1 MEYKF
6 GGKYLL
12 EEEIANGGCGTVYL
26 GTHHI
31 AGKPVAIKLEPA
43 SIPGDDSTHERGS
56 SLRQSKSNP
65 NLRKRDKSPRVYPGP
80 SPLTVESQ
88 IYKRLC
94 GAPGVPYL
102 LHSGKAGPYNVMI
115 LDLLGPSLD
124 DLFKLC
130 NRSFSIKTICLLADQ
145 LLERIE
151 FIHRAGLVHRD
162 IKPANFVMGRET
174 GSGHAPKISGRPPS
188 GESVVNV
195 IDFGLAKKFRD
206 GKGMHIP
213 YSQRGGHG
221 VGTSLFAAINTHL
234 GVESSRRDD
243 LEALTY
249 MLVYFLRGTLPWRK
263 IRAPERAPEG
273 WKEGEYNSVTMTW
286 DLIRDAKL
294 KAEPTLC
301 DDLPPEFDVLYRYSR
316 TLAFDDLPDYEGLR
330 DLFRGLARRVGVDY
344 PQDYDGVFDWT
355 VAPSSEHE
363 STASALDLASST
375 GKGTPLAVGKGG
387 RFCEACRLRRH
398 AQTTPKKIIKKKR

>member
-1 MEYKF
+1 M
-6 GGKYLL
+6 
-12 EEEIANGGCGTVYL
+12 YL

-43 SIPGDDSTHERGS
+43 AVSDADTYHDRQGS
-56 SLRQSKSNP
+56 MRKSKSNP
-65 NLRKRDKSPRVYPGP
+65 NLRKRDKVPKVYPGA

-94 GAPGVPYL
+94 GAPGVPFL

-130 NRSFSIKTICLLADQ
+130 NRSFSVKTICMLADQ

-151 FIHRAGLVHRD
+151 FIHRSGLVHRD

-174 GSGHAPKISGRPPS
+174 GSGVSNIPRHASRPPT
-188 GESVVNV
+188 GEAVVNV

-206 GKGMHIP
+206 SKGVHIP

-234 GVESSRRDD
+234 GVGTSSETLHRIMADISTESSRRDD
-243 LEALTY
+243 LESLAY
-249 MLVYFLRGTLPWRK
+249 MLIYFLRGTLPWRK
-263 IRAPERAPEG
+263 VRAPEKAPDG
-273 WKEGEYNSVTMTW
+273 WKEGGKCFHFVLVFVACWLISNAAEYNSVTMTW

-301 DDLPPEFDVLYRYSR
+301 NGLPPEFDVLYRYV
-316 TLAFDDLPDYEGLR
+316 
-330 DLFRGLARRVGVDY
+330 FR
-344 PQDYDGVFDWT
+344 
-355 VAPSSEHE
+355 
-363 STASALDLASST
+363 
-375 GKGTPLAVGKGG
+375 
-387 RFCEACRLRRH
+387 
-398 AQTTPKKIIKKKR
+398 

>member
-1 MEYKF
+1 M
-6 GGKYLL
+6 
-12 EEEIANGGCGTVYL
+12 YL

-43 SIPGDDSTHERGS
+43 SIPDDDSTHGRGS

-65 NLRKRDKSPRVYPGP
+65 NLRKRDKSPRTYLGP

-94 GAPGVPYL
+94 GAPGVPFL

-124 DLFKLC
+124 DVFKLC
-130 NRSFSIKTICLLADQ
+130 NRSFSVKTICLLADQ

-151 FIHRAGLVHRD
+151 FIHRSGLVHRD
-162 IKPANFVMGRET
+162 IKPANFVMGREA
-174 GSGHAPKISGRPPS
+174 GSGHAPKLSGRPPT

-206 GKGMHIP
+206 AKGIHIP

-234 GVESSRRDD
+234 GV
-243 LEALTY
+243 
-249 MLVYFLRGTLPWRK
+249 
-263 IRAPERAPEG
+263 
-273 WKEGEYNSVTMTW
+273 GE
-286 DLIRDAKL
+286 
-294 KAEPTLC
+294 
-301 DDLPPEFDVLYRYSR
+301 LYHSCWENH
-316 TLAFDDLPDYEGLR
+316 F
-330 DLFRGLARRVGVDY
+330 
-344 PQDYDGVFDWT
+344 
-355 VAPSSEHE
+355 
-363 STASALDLASST
+363 
-375 GKGTPLAVGKGG
+375 
-387 RFCEACRLRRH
+387 
-398 AQTTPKKIIKKKR
+398 